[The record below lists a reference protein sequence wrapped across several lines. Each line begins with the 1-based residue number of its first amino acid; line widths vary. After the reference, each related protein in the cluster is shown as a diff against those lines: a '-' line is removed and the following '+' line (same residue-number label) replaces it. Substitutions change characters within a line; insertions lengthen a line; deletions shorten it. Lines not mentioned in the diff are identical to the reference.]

1 VRRDRRIFRRRRERG
16 QTDMGHLGI
25 RDRWRSG
32 CRVRR
37 NLDISELGDGQT
49 VKIAV
54 SIFDDHQLHEG
65 KEGPLYCGSLVA
77 GLGTGRFIPT

>member
-1 VRRDRRIFRRRRERG
+1 
-16 QTDMGHLGI
+16 
-25 RDRWRSG
+25 
-32 CRVRR
+32 
-37 NLDISELGDGQT
+37 LGDGQT